1 MHVSTTTKQTLSRL
15 AAIIMAGSLWT
26 GAIASPGW
34 DDAAKNLRGT
44 LPAAQADAIIAQ
56 AQARG
61 IPPASVQTWA
71 ASMQSAQQAGIPA
84 PLLGERLAQGL
95 AKGVPPARIEQA
107 LATMQSNL
115 AWAKQV
121 IDRHAAKAE
130 IRNRPD
136 AVAQAARQLEA
147 ALRAGFARD
156 NLAQVFGKE
165 AFTLEQIAS
174 LAGAA
179 SNLRA
184 WGVEPQ
190 AAVHALARAA
200 GTGMTPNEIGQL
212 EREFS
217 TGIAAGRAPKDLMAE
232 LERGIEKIG
241 TDRPVN
247 REDMREHMKQDSMQD
262 FRGSPTQQEM
272 APTGPQDMGGGAA
285 PSPGEIP
292 RY

>member
-1 MHVSTTTKQTLSRL
+1 MRASMTMKKTLGRL
-15 AAIIMAGSLWT
+15 AAIVVAGSLWT
-26 GAIASPGW
+26 AAVASPGW
-34 DDAAKNLRGT
+34 DEAAKNLRGA
-44 LPAAQADAIIAQ
+44 LPAAQADAIVAQ

-71 ASMQSAQQAGIPA
+71 ANMQRAQQAGIPA
-84 PLLGERLAQGL
+84 ALLGERLAQGL

-130 IRNRPD
+130 IRNRPE

-156 NLAQVFGKE
+156 NLAQALGKD
-165 AFTLEQIAS
+165 ALTLDQIAG
-174 LAGAA
+174 LAGTAG
-179 SNLRA
+179 NLRA

-190 AAVHALARAA
+190 AAVRALAQAA
-200 GTGMTPNEIGQL
+200 GTGMTVDELAKL
-212 EREFS
+212 EREFA

-232 LERGIEKIG
+232 LERGIEKFG
-241 TDRPVN
+241 TERPAN
-247 REDMREHMKQDSMQD
+247 RDDMREQMKQDSMQD
-262 FRGSPTQQEM
+262 FRGAPTHEM
-272 APTGPQDMGGGAA
+272 APGGPQDMGGAA
-285 PSPGEIP
+285 PTPGEMP

>member
-1 MHVSTTTKQTLSRL
+1 MRASMTTKQTLGRL
-15 AAIIMAGSLWT
+15 AAIVVAVGLWT

-34 DDAAKNLRGT
+34 DEAAKNLRGT
-44 LPAAQADAIIAQ
+44 LPAAQADAIVAQ

-71 ASMQSAQQAGIPA
+71 ANMQRAQQAGIPA

-156 NLAQVFGKE
+156 NLAQVFGKD
-165 AFTLEQIAS
+165 AFTLEQIAG

-179 SNLRA
+179 GNLRA

-190 AAVHALARAA
+190 AAVRALAQAA
-200 GTGMTPNEIGQL
+200 GTGMTANELARL
-212 EREFS
+212 EREFAS
-217 TGIAAGRAPKDLMAE
+217 GIAAGRGTKDLMAE
-232 LERGIEKIG
+232 LERGIEKFG
-241 TDRPVN
+241 AEHPVN
-247 REDMREHMKQDSMQD
+247 REDMREQMKQDSMHD
-262 FRGSPTQQEM
+262 FRGSPAQDM
-272 APTGPQDMGGGAA
+272 APAGPSDMGGAA
-285 PSPGEIP
+285 PSPGEMP